1 MAAAG
6 IVTSDSSVFEEMV
19 AADPAEIR
27 ELALASRALIFD
39 VLPRTVEVVWPR
51 QRTAGYG
58 TGPKKPREPGPAST
72 GHSGDNTSGTADCLT
87 GARHQTVNATQ
98 ACSSRSS
105 RSLARAPLADNV
117 HSVSPITNDRRIVG
131 SAKWKSN
138 SAP

>member
-6 IVTSDSSVFEEMV
+6 IATSDSSVFEEMV

-72 GHSGDNTSGTADCLT
+72 GHGGDNASGTADCLT
-87 GARHQTVNATQ
+87 GAPTSARERHPGLLVEIIEV
-98 ACSSRSS
+98 ACK
-105 RSLARAPLADNV
+105 
-117 HSVSPITNDRRIVG
+117 G
-131 SAKWKSN
+131 SARGQRPQRV
-138 SAP
+138 ADHQ